1 MKDDKKREKMIIDF
15 KFSCLKFCLI
25 LQLAL
30 NYNNFIIKTRTLTLE
45 KFVIKIHVYKLFY
58 DYNQKFKVW
67 KLCIFQRK

>member
-30 NYNNFIIKTRTLTLE
+30 NYNYKNKNTYIRK
-45 KFVIKIHVYKLFY
+45 VCNKIHVYKIFY

-67 KLCIFQRK
+67 KLCIFQKK

>member
-30 NYNNFIIKTRTLTLE
+30 NYN
-45 KFVIKIHVYKLFY
+45 YKNKNTY
-58 DYNQKFKVW
+58 IRKVCN
-67 KLCIFQRK
+67 KNSCL